1 MPRKPL
7 VTRFHL
13 LLLGLL
19 VAVTATAFVK
29 IPADAAL
36 PVHWGLD
43 GHPDQVWPRIPALL
57 MFPLIGAVITGL
69 FLAIGRFTPPELV
82 EPGRSISET
91 VLAGVLLLFC
101 ALQFAMILIGVGSD
115 IDMVRFIAFGL
126 AALSIITG
134 LSLPQSQPNVFAGIR
149 LPWTMADPG
158 NWRATHR
165 LTGGL
170 MVLGGLGLA
179 AVAWLWPDPVDM
191 MLAMAAA
198 LLLPVII
205 GGIYSFAR
213 ARGGRRDTAPR

>member
-69 FLAIGRFTPPELV
+69 FLAIGRFTPPEMPV
-82 EPGRSISET
+82 SSET
-91 VLAGVLLLFC
+91 TLAKGVTNLRSNAPRSPCQQTDRPFDPKL
-101 ALQFAMILIGVGSD
+101 GSD
-115 IDMVRFIAFGL
+115 YRQG
-126 AALSIITG
+126 
-134 LSLPQSQPNVFAGIR
+134 P
-149 LPWTMADPG
+149 
-158 NWRATHR
+158 RA
-165 LTGGL
+165 
-170 MVLGGLGLA
+170 
-179 AVAWLWPDPVDM
+179 
-191 MLAMAAA
+191 
-198 LLLPVII
+198 
-205 GGIYSFAR
+205 S
-213 ARGGRRDTAPR
+213 